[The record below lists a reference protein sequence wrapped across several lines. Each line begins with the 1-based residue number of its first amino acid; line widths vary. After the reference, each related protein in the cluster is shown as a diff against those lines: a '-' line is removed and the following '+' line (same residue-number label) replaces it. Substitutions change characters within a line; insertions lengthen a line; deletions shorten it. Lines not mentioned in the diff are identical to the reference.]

1 MSGYK
6 VLLLCGAVS
15 FLIGAL
21 APVVFVPAGT
31 PRAINWLCLG
41 ASFVTFA
48 VYVGA
53 H

>member
-6 VLLLCGAVS
+6 VLLICGGVS

-21 APVVFVPAGT
+21 APAVFVPAGT

-41 ASFVTFA
+41 AAFVTFA
-48 VYVGA
+48 VALGA

>member
-21 APVVFVPAGT
+21 FPAFYPGGS
-31 PRAINWLCLG
+31 PRALNWLCLG
-41 ASFVTFA
+41 AAFVTFA
-48 VYVGA
+48 VFIKA
-53 H
+53 T